1 MKSILEHRYF
11 ILHLFTFGTNKSQ
24 TGSFLLYITQLFM
37 IPTSIILTASSVN
50 YSSSLIFL

>member
-50 YSSSLIFL
+50 Y